1 MCRVIHN
8 ALFFLSG
15 SSGSFLW
22 GQGTQT
28 ALCRDYQLRVN
39 KEEIGRECWRERGRE
54 FPSQR
59 GERKEK
65 LGEQSPSKRRQPR
78 GCRDDLAAE
87 SVTDSSRDWFPAPMA
102 HGSQRLVTPV
112 PRALTPSSG
121 LHRYLRTHSIHYA
134 HRHKRTRQ
142 WKQIFKN

>member
-59 GERKEK
+59 AERKGK
-65 LGEQSPSKRRQPR
+65 TWRTKSLKKKAAMGLQRR
-78 GCRDDLAAE
+78 L
-87 SVTDSSRDWFPAPMA
+87 SSWECDRLF
-102 HGSQRLVTPV
+102 QRLVPSTHGSW
-112 PRALTPSSG
+112 LTATRNSSSTG
-121 LHRYLRTHSIHYA
+121 AHTLFWSPQVFAYTQHTLCSQTQTHTSVKA
-134 HRHKRTRQ
+134 
-142 WKQIFKN
+142 NL

>member
-59 GERKEK
+59 GERKGK
-65 LGEQSPSKRRQPR
+65 LGEQSPSKKKAAMGLQRRLSR
-78 GCRDDLAAE
+78 L
-87 SVTDSSRDWFPAPMA
+87 SVCQTPPEIGSQHPWLMA
-102 HGSQRLVTPV
+102 HSHSSSTGAHTLFWSPQVFAYTQHTLCSQTQ
-112 PRALTPSSG
+112 
-121 LHRYLRTHSIHYA
+121 THTSVKA
-134 HRHKRTRQ
+134 
-142 WKQIFKN
+142 NL